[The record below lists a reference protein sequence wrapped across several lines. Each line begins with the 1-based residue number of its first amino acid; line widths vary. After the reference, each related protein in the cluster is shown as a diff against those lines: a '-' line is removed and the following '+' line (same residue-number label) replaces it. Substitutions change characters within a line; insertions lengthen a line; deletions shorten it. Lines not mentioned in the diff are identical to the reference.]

1 MLKVI
6 TAMGASAVLA
16 LLAAPAVAATYT
28 LDFSGPTTGP
38 GSICTTNVA
47 PAFPT
52 TDCASS
58 GTFINQSYGDQ
69 PGVDVQYFT
78 ATIPFG
84 VQSFLYQNTNYPGLT
99 PGFVIY
105 NPLSTISFVAEPGFS
120 VGLAGLTLGY
130 IFATPTTQSGLE
142 ERITITDLADNSL
155 LFDSGLF
162 FVGGNPPSVFDF
174 TTALAPRGLTSA
186 TGLRLLLEKGL
197 GGLIALDDVV
207 YSAERINGPAPIPV
221 PAALPLLATAFG
233 ALALLR
239 RHRRAR

>member
-1 MLKVI
+1 MLKII
-6 TAMGASAVLA
+6 TAIGASAVLA
-16 LLAAPAVAATYT
+16 ALAAPAFATTYT

-47 PAFPT
+47 PFPT

-69 PGVDVQYFT
+69 PGVDVEYFT

-84 VQSFLYQNTNYPGLT
+84 IQSFLYRNTFHPGLT

-105 NPLSTISFVAEPGFS
+105 NPLSTISFIAEPGFS

-130 IFATPTTQSGLE
+130 IFAEASPTGFE
-142 ERITITDLADNSL
+142 ERFTVTDLADNSI

-162 FVGGNPPSVFDF
+162 AVDGNPPSVFDF
-174 TTALAPRGLTSA
+174 TTALAPRGLTSGS
-186 TGLRLLLEKGL
+186 GLRLLLQKAPGN
-197 GGLIALDDVV
+197 LIALDDVV
-207 YSAERINGPAPIPV
+207 YSAEEITVTAPIPV
-221 PAALPLLATAFG
+221 PAALPLLATAIG